1 MGKYIVAMANQFIDS
16 RLHKNQ
22 NTARQD
28 LLHRFWI
35 RPDFAIHFA
44 ITIFAFLYG
53 LLKKNIN
60 FILGFYNIGFS
71 PEMF

>member
-1 MGKYIVAMANQFIDS
+1 MTLELTVLKVVVHKDTKKKQMGKYIVAMANQFIDS

-35 RPDFAIHFA
+35 RPD
-44 ITIFAFLYG
+44 
-53 LLKKNIN
+53 K
-60 FILGFYNIGFS
+60 
-71 PEMF
+71 